1 MIEKH
6 SWKPVTNTN
15 GSNAKPS
22 PRWGHSSCVI
32 GDELVLF
39 GGYAGILFINTQIL
53 STWMTYGFII
63 QSTCNGPRSKLLV
76 QYLHKDPIALS
87 IMMQLII
94 K

>member
-6 SWKPVTNTN
+6 SWKPVANTN

-53 STWMTYGFII
+53 ST
-63 QSTCNGPRSKLLV
+63 
-76 QYLHKDPIALS
+76 
-87 IMMQLII
+87 
-94 K
+94 